1 MSVQTVA
8 GKFIEL
14 VNQGKDFEV
23 MRTMYAPDI
32 ISVEADGREI
42 NGQQPVIRHS
52 EVWQGRNTI
61 HSGQLRGPYFNGPD
75 QFAVHFTIDVTRTD
89 SGTREAIEEVLHAP
103 ARADTLWLGNGK
115 LSITRPTGDDA
126 KKAQRVYLGYD
137 AADKP
142 TGYALQVVEPGF
154 ADPITLLIGYNASRR
169 ELLGMKVLESK
180 ETPGIADK
188 IVLPSFTTQF
198 RGRVSPLTGI
208 KRDESAKMASDRSAV
223 VMITGATISS
233 RAVVRGINRTIAH
246 WQPYLDAYGPAGGT
260 SHDTLGAGGKR

>member
-1 MSVQTVA
+1 MTSSTTSGARETLPMRDDSVPSWQLLLTLTVA
-8 GKFIEL
+8 GAIAGL
-14 VNQGKDFEV
+14 AVVTLYDWT
-23 MRTMYAPDI
+23 RPR
-32 ISVEADGREI
+32 VEA
-42 NGQQPVIRHS
+42 HKA
-52 EVWQGRNTI
+52 
-61 HSGQLRGPYFNGPD
+61 
-75 QFAVHFTIDVTRTD
+75 AVL
-89 SGTREAIEEVLHAP
+89 REAIAEVLHAP
-103 ARADTLWLGNGK
+103 ARADTLWLSNGK